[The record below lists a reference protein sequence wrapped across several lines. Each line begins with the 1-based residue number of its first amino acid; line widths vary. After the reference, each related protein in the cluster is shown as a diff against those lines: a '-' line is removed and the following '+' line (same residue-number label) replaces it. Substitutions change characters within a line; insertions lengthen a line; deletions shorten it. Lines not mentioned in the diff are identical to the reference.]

1 MKKRKEEKL
10 NEGILN
16 TCLCIGVDFKTHEY
30 MRFLISDG
38 ISSTRLNSDTSSR
51 VSSVYNFLSDMF
63 SFYGSRYFYTG
74 IFPTLCLSF
83 YDSCMIVINIVSRM
97 NYYKEGT

>member
-1 MKKRKEEKL
+1 
-10 NEGILN
+10 
-16 TCLCIGVDFKTHEY
+16 
-30 MRFLISDG
+30 
-38 ISSTRLNSDTSSR
+38 
-51 VSSVYNFLSDMF
+51 MF